1 MVDHLLR
8 RIQKSAKCPFK
19 YVPFFLSDDVS
30 HLAIP
35 ASRHSNHEALRLELT
50 DRFVSRVIPISA
62 TTTAT
67 IKNLQSIS
75 IPIIKS
81 GFETPENKPLKFA
94 VVVNT
99 RNSHKLDR
107 LEMIKTVAE
116 NVEALGA
123 GHSVDLSNPDR
134 TIIIE
139 VNKVCHFDSLG
150 KVADSRT
157 PWEYQYCKITIR

>member
-1 MVDHLLR
+1 
-8 RIQKSAKCPFK
+8 
-19 YVPFFLSDDVS
+19 
-30 HLAIP
+30 
-35 ASRHSNHEALRLELT
+35 
-50 DRFVSRVIPISA
+50 VSRVIPISA

-94 VVVNT
+94 IVVNT

-139 VNKVCHFDSLG
+139 VNKVFHNSSLDDGAHQQNSLG
-150 KVADSRT
+150 VSVLQDYDTLKKVGILFTRLHSKLMIST
-157 PWEYQYCKITIR
+157 M

>member
-19 YVPFFLSDDVS
+19 Y
-30 HLAIP
+30 
-35 ASRHSNHEALRLELT
+35 ALLNPSGHDQDSQELT
-50 DRFVSRVIPISA
+50 NRFVSRVIPIQA

-81 GFETPENKPLKFA
+81 GFETPDNKPLKFA

-116 NVEALGA
+116 NVEALGV

-139 VNKVCHFDSLG
+139 VNKVYHFSFSW
-150 KVADSRT
+150 KRS
-157 PWEYQYCKITIR
+157 